1 MRNFILSMA
10 VLATSLLYGQEFRG
24 IAVYESKTSFKD
36 AFSESKGEVDPEL
49 EKMLLEQLSKA
60 MENRYILKFDK
71 TTSIYEQ
78 EQSLKNPT
86 ADNAFIQVSITGG
99 GKEFKDLKQKSTVTE
114 TEIYGK
120 EFLIVDTLAGHD
132 WKLGSE
138 TKKIGNY
145 TCYKA
150 TYTIKPQPREDKNTS
165 GTTHMFDALNDKETV
180 VTAWYTPEIPVSNGP
195 GSYWGLPGLI
205 LEVNDGFT
213 TLVCSKI
220 TLNPK
225 DKFII
230 KPPVKGKK
238 VTQAEFD
245 RIMEEKTKEMEEMD
259 NDRGSGNGTVIK
271 IGG

>member
-1 MRNFILSMA
+1 M
-10 VLATSLLYGQEFRG
+10 
-24 IAVYESKTSFKD
+24 
-36 AFSESKGEVDPEL
+36 
-49 EKMLLEQLSKA
+49 EQLSKA

-71 TTSIYEQ
+71 TTSLYEQ
-78 EQSLKNPT
+78 EEKLSNP
-86 ADNAFIQVSITGG
+86 ADDSAFIKINISGG
-99 GKEFKDLKQKSTVTE
+99 GKEFKDLKQKRAITE
-114 TEIYGK
+114 TEIFGK
-120 EFLIVDTLAGHD
+120 EFLIEDSLERHD

-150 TYTIKPQPREDKNTS
+150 TYIIKPKPQQDDNNS
-165 GTTHMFDALNDKETV
+165 GKTVMFDALNDKETV

-205 LEVNDGFT
+205 LEVNDGYT
-213 TLVCSKI
+213 TLLCSKL

-225 DKFII
+225 EKFTI
-230 KPPVKGKK
+230 KPPVKGKR

-245 RIMEEKTKEMEEMD
+245 RIMEEKAKEMEEMD
-259 NDRGSGNGTVIK
+259 SGRGSGNQTVIK